1 MALLSMWTC
10 EHTERSVENVYEL
23 YGRHWNRIRT
33 HTYIHARGYTRST
46 YYTLVLSLA
55 HTNTHVNTEKNHWEC
70 TWKFDTKQYDQY
82 VMVTV
87 MGDISW
93 TAGFFRIWH
102 AVRHMHRWLD
112 LVSIVSIM
120 VGMLP
125 FAGPSLEF
133 HSHISTHVCVSM
145 CLNRSRVQMYE
156 ETI

>member
-23 YGRHWNRIRT
+23 YGRHL

-55 HTNTHVNTEKNHWEC
+55 HTNTRTH
-70 TWKFDTKQYDQY
+70 TWIRRRIIGNALENLTPNNMTSMWWWRWWVILAERLDFQ
-82 VMVTV
+82 
-87 MGDISW
+87 
-93 TAGFFRIWH
+93 FCIWH